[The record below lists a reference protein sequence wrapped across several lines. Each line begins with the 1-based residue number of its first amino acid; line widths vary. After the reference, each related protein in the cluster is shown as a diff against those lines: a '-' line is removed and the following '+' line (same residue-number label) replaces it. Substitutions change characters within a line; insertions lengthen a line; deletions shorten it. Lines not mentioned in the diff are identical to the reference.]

1 MKTLFRSV
9 AAGLLV
15 IRRLFVFIGAHDCY
29 RNLASSKVTK
39 DQDRKKLPPALPVL
53 NAFRAHPEKLN
64 RHSRLRTAR
73 FSVRPLPA
81 FLFRFN

>member
-29 RNLASSKVTK
+29 RNLASSKPISI
-39 DQDRKKLPPALPVL
+39 L
-53 NAFRAHPEKLN
+53 AFA
-64 RHSRLRTAR
+64 
-73 FSVRPLPA
+73 
-81 FLFRFN
+81 